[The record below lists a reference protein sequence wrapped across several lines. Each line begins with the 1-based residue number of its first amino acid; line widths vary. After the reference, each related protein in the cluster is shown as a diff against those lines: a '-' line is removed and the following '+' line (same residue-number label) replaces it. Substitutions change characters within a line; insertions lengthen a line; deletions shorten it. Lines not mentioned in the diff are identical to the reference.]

1 MFEAPEARI
10 LVVDDSKMN
19 IMVTSKLLEGTK
31 VQIDIASSGSECL
44 KMTKLKFYHVILL
57 DYMMP
62 DMNGV
67 QTLKAIRN
75 QENGLCRDT
84 NIIALTGNAISG
96 ARRIYQEQ
104 GFDGYVEKPI
114 QGKLLE
120 REILNVLPGD
130 ILEYRSE
137 TEKALPISNR
147 IQEISRNRRKRIC
160 ITSDCACD
168 LPVELLEKYGIDIMY
183 LYIKM
188 PHGRFADT
196 REIDSDNLTQFV
208 SKENSLATADSVT
221 MEEYEEFFAETL
233 TKAEQVIHFTV
244 SSRCGGS
251 YAVAVKAA
259 KGFDHVRVIDSQQL
273 SLQPKPVRS
282 FSCILWER

>member
-1 MFEAPEARI
+1 M
-10 LVVDDSKMN
+10 
-19 IMVTSKLLEGTK
+19 
-31 VQIDIASSGSECL
+31 
-44 KMTKLKFYHVILL
+44 
-57 DYMMP
+57 
-62 DMNGV
+62 
-67 QTLKAIRN
+67 
-75 QENGLCRDT
+75 CRDT
-84 NIIALTGNAISG
+84 NIIALTGNTISG
-96 ARRIYQEQ
+96 ARRMYQEQ

-120 REILNVLPGD
+120 REILNVLPRD

-183 LYIKM
+183 LYIKT

-251 YAVAVKAA
+251 YTVAVKAA

-273 SLQPKPVRS
+273 SLRPKSAIS
-282 FSCILWER
+282 FSCILWEK